1 MKDVSPLLEKLH
13 IPYWVIN
20 LASITILLP
29 VFLVCFHVLEFY
41 LVKYNFEAELSK
53 NEAQEICGHLSDA
66 GKYQFE
72 YMPKKIDHI
81 INTEIEPASLSI
93 LCFGPNKS
101 KQPRSII
108 NHPILVAKLLAK
120 ENKTRDLSALYG
132 EKVQDPRDID
142 LPMSVQVTGAV
153 KNKPT
158 AFDDIYISGDGIPY
172 ALTGGNGTPVSECKS
187 PILKDSLNS
196 NSLIKMHRIY
206 NDYFVKIYNIDKFK
220 HSRSEIAV
228 ELIKIAD
235 CLNRT
240 ESNAIKNEKSW
251 Q

>member
-1 MKDVSPLLEKLH
+1 MKRIRSFLEKLH

-53 NEAQEICGHLSDA
+53 NEAQEICGHL
-66 GKYQFE
+66 
-72 YMPKKIDHI
+72 
-81 INTEIEPASLSI
+81 SLSI

-220 HSRSEIAV
+220 HSRSEITA